1 MGVEDA
7 ASSYINSCV
16 GVEDAASSYLTL
28 VWVWRMRLRL
38 TLTLVWVWRMRLRLQ
53 EIGKLV
59 ERSDAFNRYDPQSTS
74 CLENLGTD
82 QCVQH

>member
-38 TLTLVWVWRMRLRLQ
+38 Q
-53 EIGKLV
+53 EIGKLA